1 MNRRDFITLLG
12 RAAAWPLAA
21 HAQQAPLPVIG
32 FLGGASASSAARERM
47 RANLAGFFQGLADQG
62 YIEHR
67 TFSVEYRWAEDQYDR
82 LPELAADLVRSHVSV
97 LFVAAS
103 TPGAL
108 AAKAATQTIPVVYLV
123 GTDPVEVGLAA
134 SLARPGGNL
143 TGITIIGVELMSK
156 CLQLMHDLAPA
167 ATTLAVLVNPANA
180 VQAETETR
188 DVQAAAL
195 RLGLRLVILHAS
207 SASEIDAAFATLLD
221 ERAGGLVV
229 SGEYF
234 FSAHADQLVALAAR
248 HVVPTIYQ
256 YRNFTIAGGLMN
268 YGPNVASA
276 YRIVGGYVG
285 RILKGEKA
293 ADLPVQQV
301 TRMEL
306 VVNMKTAKALG
317 IAVSPTFLALA
328 DEVIE

>member
-1 MNRRDFITLLG
+1 MMRRREFITLLG
-12 RAAAWPLAA
+12 GMAAAWPPAA
-21 HAQQAPLPVIG
+21 WPQQTALPVIG
-32 FLGGASASSAARERM
+32 FLSGGAAREATRE
-47 RANLAGFFQGLADQG
+47 NLAGFFQGLADQG
-62 YIEHR
+62 YIER
-67 TFSVEYRWAEDQYDR
+67 RNFSVEYRWAEGQYDR
-82 LPELAADLVRSHVSV
+82 LPELAADLVRRQVSII
-97 LFVAAS
+97 FVAAT

-134 SLARPGGNL
+134 SLSRPGGNL
-143 TGITIIGVELMSK
+143 TGMTIIGVELMSK
-156 CLQLMHDLAPA
+156 CIQLMHDLVPA

-180 VQAETETR
+180 VQTETETQ
-188 DVQAAAL
+188 DVQAAGR
-195 RLGLRLVILHAS
+195 RLGLRLVVLRAS
-207 SASEIDAAFATLLD
+207 SPSEIDAAFATLLD

-234 FSAHADQLVALAAR
+234 FSTQADRLVALAAR
-248 HVVPTIYQ
+248 HAVPTICQ
-256 YRNFTIAGGLMN
+256 YRNFTVAGGLMN

-276 YRIVGGYVG
+276 YRIVGAYAG

-306 VVNMKTAKALG
+306 VVNMKTAMALG
-317 IAVSPTFLALA
+317 ITVSPTFLALA